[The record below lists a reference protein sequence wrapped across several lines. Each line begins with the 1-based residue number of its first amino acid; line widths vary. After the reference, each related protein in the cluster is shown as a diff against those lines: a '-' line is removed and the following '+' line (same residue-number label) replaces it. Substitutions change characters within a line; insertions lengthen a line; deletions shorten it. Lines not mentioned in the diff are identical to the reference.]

1 VAQGVVQAVRAIG
14 IKVPLVVR
22 LAGTNEKE
30 GRAIIA
36 ASGLPIIS
44 AATLAEAA
52 QKAVAARADRFPK
65 VTP

>member
-1 VAQGVVQAVRAIG
+1 
-14 IKVPLVVR
+14 VPLIVR

-30 GRAIIA
+30 GSAIIA
-36 ASGLPIIS
+36 NSGLPIIS

-52 QKAVAARADRFPK
+52 QKAVAAAKGSHPK